1 MFFYYIPLLLCAI
14 GSFLK
19 MPLYRKLFLFF
30 ICFYLFFILAFK
42 GSVDP
47 DYSNYQF
54 LLENS
59 PTFDDGLAG
68 INAFSRDYGFE
79 IGLTLLNTTLNSLG
93 VGLYFF
99 YSFFAFIAVLC
110 IYKISL
116 KNNNSFLVFSLLY
129 VMSFIGL
136 WVQVRFG
143 LACLLSLLASLIYF
157 EGRKKLSFFLF
168 LSSLIFHNITFS
180 LIIPVFIFLF
190 FNKIG
195 FRKDYILYVL
205 MLFSVFLFFD
215 LSWLLELVLIFFNT
229 RYEAYFFEDTGSVS
243 SYYIRLCF
251 FIAML
256 ILIKKNLFDIG
267 GRDKFLLSMV
277 VSSVLIFIFASQIT
291 IFYRLG
297 VFLELGYIFFLN
309 RYIYVSKYNYIFGV
323 FVIILMLFYRI
334 HDSLGEVKPYFS
346 VLF

>member
-1 MFFYYIPLLLCAI
+1 MLCAI

-30 ICFYLFFILAFK
+30 ISFYLFFILAFK
-42 GSVDP
+42 GSVDS
-47 DYSNYQF
+47 DYNNYQF

-79 IGLTLLNTTLNSLG
+79 FGLTLLNLTLNSLG
-93 VGLYFF
+93 VGLHGF
-99 YSFFAFIAVLC
+99 YSFFAFISVLC

-129 VMSFIGL
+129 VISFIGL

-143 LACLLSLLASLIYF
+143 LACLLSFLASLSYF

-334 HDSLGEVKPYFS
+334 HDSLGEIKPYFS